1 MVLEWAEEACRVG
14 GRLDKIVQLKWGR
27 CVRRLSVYV
36 YERLGVRV
44 LLFGSRMWA
53 HAPRGSHDTCTHKTG

>member
-27 CVRRLSVYV
+27 CVRRLNV
-36 YERLGVRV
+36 YERLWMFVRMFFGAEDV
-44 LLFGSRMWA
+44 GSR
-53 HAPRGSHDTCTHKTG
+53 TTGIT